1 MSFSFQAKLIESDEE
16 ELVPSKPTPSLA
28 KTKKPGRHRVKKQV
42 TKKVMESCSET
53 DEEPE
58 PTKDNKVKNE
68 PPAEV
73 KKENSVESKMIA
85 SGKNKT
91 TVLQNNKQSSIM
103 SFFQKK

>member
-1 MSFSFQAKLIESDEE
+1 M
-16 ELVPSKPTPSLA
+16 
-28 KTKKPGRHRVKKQV
+28 KKQVTKTFVDDEGFMV

-58 PTKDNKVKNE
+58 PTKNNKVKNE